1 MGSIKMFVS
10 GLLFVVSS
18 MASVAPAF
26 ADLSMVST
34 NTFQWLAAG
43 ENGTL
48 LGGSGSGV
56 SKSADNGKTWTTLAP
71 SASNQPYT
79 SLTYTA
85 ADKTYWLGT
94 QKGIL
99 YSTDAGAT
107 WAQTATGLLL
117 ISDEAYPISGITLTA
132 GNTYVLSSSFGRVWT
147 SRDRASWTNVSS
159 NGLPTTGSP
168 PFVSN
173 RPVLA
178 VRATLGNLLLA
189 GTSVGVY
196 ASTNEGQTW
205 ALKGLNGRK
214 VTDIQVTSDGNVL
227 ALAEGDGAY
236 ILSSGQNDFIKT
248 SLSFVPTAIAADRSK
263 LYAGGANGALYES
276 SDGGATWRASAG
288 SATLGAGTVNA
299 LVAKAGALYA
309 TTSKGTFFSPPTPSK
324 LATATTTVTGTNVSI
339 TGTVSPGFTDV
350 GKPGATYVMF
360 ENVALKEYYFL
371 SKTKG
376 WSRAYGTPY
385 ETTSSLQEAMPLSIV
400 NNFSLDFMR
409 YLEGGQLYIG
419 YGRSDDPDTDNDT
432 FTNMAVNH
440 TFLWVCTITNGRC

>member
-1 MGSIKMFVS
+1 MFVS
-10 GLLFVVSS
+10 GLLLVVSS
-18 MASVAPAF
+18 MMSIAPAF
-26 ADLSMVST
+26 AAFSKVSAS
-34 NTFQWLAAG
+34 TFQWLAAG

-48 LGGSGSGV
+48 LGGTSGGV
-56 SKSADNGKTWTTLAP
+56 SKSTDNGKTWKPLAP
-71 SASNQPYT
+71 STSTQPYT

-132 GNTYVLSSSFGRVWT
+132 GNTYVLSSSFSRVWT
-147 SRDRASWTNVSS
+147 SRDRASWTNVSG

-168 PFVSN
+168 PFTSN
-173 RPVLA
+173 LPVLT
-178 VRATLGNLLLA
+178 VRAASSNLLLA

-196 ASTNEGQTW
+196 ASTDEGQTW
-205 ALKGLNGRK
+205 ALKGLNGKK

-236 ILSSGQNDFIKT
+236 ILSSGQSDFIKT
-248 SLSFVPTAIAADRSK
+248 SLSFVPTAIAADRAN

-309 TTSKGTFFSPPTPSK
+309 TTSEGTFFSPPDPGK
-324 LATATTTVTGTNVSI
+324 VAGINTTITGSNITI
-339 TGTVSPGFTDV
+339 TGTAWPNFTDIS
-350 GKPGATYVMF
+350 KPGATYVMF

-376 WSRAYGTPY
+376 WTSGWVPY
-385 ETTSSLQEAMPLSIV
+385 ETTSSLQEAMPVSIID
-400 NNFSLDFMR
+400 NYSLDFMR
-409 YLEGGQLYIG
+409 YLEGGKLYIG
-419 YGRSDDPDTDNDT
+419 YGRSDDPDNDT
-432 FTNMAVNH
+432 FNNMVVKH